1 MSLRQLPAPARSP
14 AASTASTAPVA
25 STAEAAWQ
33 ALCTHP
39 ADAPLLHVDHGPA
52 SLHTPADTDG
62 FLNRSKNKKKSPTP
76 ALTAEEED
84 FLAKTNAFLLN
95 PDAQRSEFRDLVN
108 STLYRDE
115 NSPFR
120 TSFAK
125 DALKQAL
132 QATKNK
138 TYDSATMDIINI
150 LNAFSH
156 GGARR

>member
-14 AASTASTAPVA
+14 AASTAPTA

-39 ADAPLLHVDHGPA
+39 ADAPLLHVDHGHRF
-52 SLHTPADTDG
+52 HTPADTDG
-62 FLNRSKNKKKSPTP
+62 LFNRSKKKDKTPSAP

-125 DALKQAL
+125 AALKQAL

-150 LNAFSH
+150 LNSFCCFVPP
-156 GGARR
+156 